1 MKTYEANNKLTKIL
15 IKQGFI
21 ETTSQI
27 NKDKEKK
34 SFKLSKFAR
43 KGICFDYINIRVINS
58 TNIYDSRIKMT
69 ESELK
74 SLLLYFKLPAN
85 AFKEFDSN
93 GRFNFTKT
101 VKQIEKL
108 RKELILQTELNI
120 NDRRNK
126 KIKKIIDFY
135 DKIKIKL

>member
-1 MKTYEANNKLTKIL
+1 MKTYEANNELSKIL

-27 NKDKEKK
+27 NKNKGKK

-43 KGICFDYINIRVINS
+43 KEIYFDYINIRVINS

-74 SLLLYFKLPAN
+74 SLLLYFKLSIN
-85 AFKEFDSN
+85 AFKEFDST
-93 GRFNFTKT
+93 GKFSFTKT

-108 RKELILQTELNI
+108 REELLLQAELNI
-120 NDRRNK
+120 NGRRNT

-135 DKIKIKL
+135 DKIQLK